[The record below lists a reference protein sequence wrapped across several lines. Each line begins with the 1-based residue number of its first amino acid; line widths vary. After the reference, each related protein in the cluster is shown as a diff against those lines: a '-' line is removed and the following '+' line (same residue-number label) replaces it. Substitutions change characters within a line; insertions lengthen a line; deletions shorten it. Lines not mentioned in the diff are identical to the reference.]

1 MSDYIELTT
10 ARKQLRAVMLA
21 AWLGGGYIRI
31 FDGTRPAASDDALT
45 DQHALA
51 VFSLDEPAGTSTDGI
66 FTGYLPDAAMVLV
79 NGVATW
85 ARCCDSLDDEI
96 CDVSVGVTGSGEA
109 IQLDSTALI
118 EGSLVSITAFS
129 IAEG

>member
-10 ARKQLRAVMLA
+10 VRKQSRANLLLS
-21 AWLGGGYIRI
+21 WLGGGEIRI
-31 FDGTRPAASDDALT
+31 YDGTRPATSDDAIT
-45 DQHALA
+45 DQVLLA
-51 VFSLDEPAGTSTDGI
+51 TFTLDSPAGTSTDGI

-79 NGVATW
+79 NGIGTW
-85 ARCCDSLDDEI
+85 ARCYDSSDEEI

-109 IQLDSTALI
+109 IQLDSTSLI

>member
-1 MSDYIELTT
+1 MSDYIEFTT
-10 ARKQLRAVMLA
+10 ARKQARSNLA
-21 AWLGGGYIRI
+21 TSWLDGGYIRI
-31 FDGTRPAASDDALT
+31 FDGTRPATSDDALT
-45 DQHALA
+45 DQVLLA
-51 VFSLDEPAGTSTDGI
+51 TFTLDSPAGTSTDGI
-66 FTGYLPDAAMVLV
+66 FTGDLPDEAMVLV

-85 ARCCDSLDDEI
+85 ARCYDSSDEEI

>member
-10 ARKQLRAVMLA
+10 VRKQSRANLLLS
-21 AWLGGGYIRI
+21 WLGGGEIRI
-31 FDGTRPAASDDALT
+31 YDGTRPATSDDAIT
-45 DQHALA
+45 DQVLLA
-51 VFSLDEPAGTSTDGI
+51 TFTLDSPAGTSTDGI
-66 FTGYLPDAAMVLV
+66 FTGYLPDEAMVLV

-85 ARCCDSLDDEI
+85 ARCYDSSDEEI

-109 IQLDSTALI
+109 IQLDSTSLI